1 MKQYIVVKT
10 IETSY
15 LSSTYVERTFETI
28 SDAVV
33 FADLMGKS
41 ESRDY
46 VKYHVAKILEE
57 DTK

>member
-1 MKQYIVVKT
+1 MRQYIVVKT

-15 LSSTYVERTFETI
+15 SSSTYVERTFETI
-28 SDAVV
+28 SDAQV

-57 DTK
+57 DAK